1 MVFMPRQSNIRKNA
15 FAKFLGVSR
24 VLPLL
29 PELADSFV
37 GPRSLRQCPLH
48 GAGRGWPEALVK
60 LLRYALLRGLG
71 HLADHAVRL
80 QSRVV
85 CDATDKLFLA
95 LGAHLGNHAVALRLQ
110 SGYLFRLQGTTLA
123 RFTRF
128 DLKANLRKI

>member
-37 GPRSLRQCPLH
+37 GPRSLRQCPLR

-60 LLRYALLRGLG
+60 LVRYALLRGLK
-71 HLADHAVRL
+71 HFAAHVARLRSRMVR
-80 QSRVV
+80 
-85 CDATDKLFLA
+85 DAAEDF
-95 LGAHLGNHAVALRLQ
+95 
-110 SGYLFRLQGTTLA
+110 F
-123 RFTRF
+123 
-128 DLKANLRKI
+128 